1 MPWSAV
7 PAHLGLLDPQ
17 SLHLYASSPALIFK
31 DHLIPIDTDR
41 RDEGGCEIWC
51 ELLAG

>member
-7 PAHLGLLDPQ
+7 PAHLGIISLDRAN
-17 SLHLYASSPALIFK
+17 SGLKLFASSPALIFK
-31 DHLIPIDTDR
+31 DNLIEVDTDR

-51 ELLAG
+51 